1 MCVDAV
7 DESESFEFTTFR
19 RALFVNLK
27 VHQYSTPNTPRN
39 NAYFPFVLFL
49 VMVELGAY
57 VKDVVTR
64 YQNINRVSGT
74 LIVILVISQRGFDS
88 LRQFSMGGQ

>member
-1 MCVDAV
+1 
-7 DESESFEFTTFR
+7 
-19 RALFVNLK
+19 
-27 VHQYSTPNTPRN
+27 
-39 NAYFPFVLFL
+39 
-49 VMVELGAY
+49 MVELGAY

-74 LIVILVISQRGFDS
+74 LIVILVMSQRGFDS